1 MILQSCRSVFTSVN
15 TSLRH
20 TLAFTTDTSNM
31 KEAVITAGPKVII
44 RDASIPK
51 PERGWVLIKVIYAGS
66 NPKDWKVPEWMP
78 DLTPR
83 NQGNDVAGFVEAVG
97 EGVTEFRVGDRVAAF
112 LNMEGGGYA
121 EYAVARAHT
130 TFFLPENVSFQ
141 GQ

>member
-1 MILQSCRSVFTSVN
+1 MILQSCKPVFTSVN
-15 TSLRH
+15 SSLRH
-20 TLAFTTDTSNM
+20 TLAFTTDPSNM

-51 PERGWVLIKVIYAGS
+51 PEHGWVLIKVIYAGS

-78 DLTPR
+78 DPTPR

>member
-1 MILQSCRSVFTSVN
+1 
-15 TSLRH
+15 
-20 TLAFTTDTSNM
+20 M
-31 KEAVITAGPKVII
+31 KEAVITVGPKVTI
-44 RDASIPK
+44 RDASIPT
-51 PERGWVLIKVIYAGS
+51 PEPGWVLIKVVYAGS

-78 DLTPR
+78 DPIPR
-83 NQGNDVAGFVEAVG
+83 NQGNDIAGFVEAVG

-130 TFFLPENVSFQ
+130 TFFLPKNVSFQ